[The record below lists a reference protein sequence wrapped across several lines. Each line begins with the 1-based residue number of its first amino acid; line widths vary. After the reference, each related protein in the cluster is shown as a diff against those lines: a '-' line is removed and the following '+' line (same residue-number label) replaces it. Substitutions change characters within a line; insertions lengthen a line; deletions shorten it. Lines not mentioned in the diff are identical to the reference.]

1 MVKKDKRT
9 RTLVSLKTH
18 FESIITSWESILSAK
33 NICLKSDIVDI
44 RFKCFPYDIESI
56 ISNLIANSIKS
67 FENTKVESPEIKI
80 TIKVQNNTVLINYSD
95 NGKGL
100 DAKYKSNPNLILE
113 PLETSSRNSQG
124 ELIGTGMGMWIVNK
138 TIGEYKGEMD
148 LSKNME
154 TTNGFFALIKLHGE
168 IRYD

>member
-1 MVKKDKRT
+1 M
-9 RTLVSLKTH
+9 
-18 FESIITSWESILSAK
+18 
-33 NICLKSDIVDI
+33 
-44 RFKCFPYDIESI
+44 
-56 ISNLIANSIKS
+56 
-67 FENTKVESPEIKI
+67 
-80 TIKVQNNTVLINYSD
+80 
-95 NGKGL
+95 

-154 TTNGFFALIKLHGE
+154 TTNGFL
-168 IRYD
+168 R